1 MLTHHFKDAAVRLA
15 LLEASVT
22 ESCTRGWGVCMWGVG
37 CVCGEG
43 CVCVCVQGGMCVC
56 VGGVGGVWGEGCV
69 LVSGG
74 WYYLVYH
81 VHVICVLR
89 LRIEKDKERKA
100 EFMSLTRIH
109 LRMMWIVDN

>member
-1 MLTHHFKDAAVRLA
+1 MYV
-15 LLEASVT
+15 
-22 ESCTRGWGVCMWGVG
+22 GGGVCVR
-37 CVCGEG
+37 
-43 CVCVCVQGGMCVC
+43 GGMCVC
-56 VGGVGGVWGEGCV
+56 VCARRDVCVCGGVVGGVCGEGCV

-89 LRIEKDKERKA
+89 LRIEKDRERKA
-100 EFMSLTRIH
+100 EFMLLTRIH